1 MKTKNSQS
9 IQCVHKCKRKA
20 KKTKCIEL
28 ILSFTKKIECFHLLF
43 MFAELE
49 LRSEGRL
56 QLSLPPTL
64 NRQFVFTNQS
74 QNATFVAVGL
84 FQA

>member
-1 MKTKNSQS
+1 
-9 IQCVHKCKRKA
+9 
-20 KKTKCIEL
+20 
-28 ILSFTKKIECFHLLF
+28 

-49 LRSEGRL
+49 LRSEGHL
-56 QLSLPPTL
+56 QLSLPPTP